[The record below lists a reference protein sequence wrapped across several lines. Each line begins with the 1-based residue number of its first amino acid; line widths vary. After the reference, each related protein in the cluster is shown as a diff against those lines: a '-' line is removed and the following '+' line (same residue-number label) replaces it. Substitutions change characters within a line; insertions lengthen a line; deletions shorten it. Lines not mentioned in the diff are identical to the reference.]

1 MATGTDNGNDCG
13 SCCLSCKIVAQFRL
27 SRAIDGRRR
36 VSRILFYRECARL
49 QFIGTTDDAP
59 RIYWSWSP
67 LPCLASTSL
76 SSGSLNFF
84 AHLHR
89 DWAGHSH
96 FLRTL
101 FWPVCDVAFKGSPD
115 FVNLSRDSFRI

>member
-1 MATGTDNGNDCG
+1 MAGQEEGVADIV
-13 SCCLSCKIVAQFRL
+13 LSGMR
-27 SRAIDGRRR
+27 
-36 VSRILFYRECARL
+36 RL

-84 AHLHR
+84 AHLHL
-89 DWAGHSH
+89 GVLGLGIHI
-96 FLRTL
+96 F
-101 FWPVCDVAFKGSPD
+101 
-115 FVNLSRDSFRI
+115 